1 MPYDYTTNIPGY
13 EVCYFRNICNEVI
26 PYPKDG
32 LDYLPIKNNNYYIP
46 ENDIVIYTTVKS

>member
-26 PYPKDG
+26 R
-32 LDYLPIKNNNYYIP
+32 L
-46 ENDIVIYTTVKS
+46 KSEE

>member
-32 LDYLPIKNNNYYIP
+32 LDYLPIKNNNYYILYR
-46 ENDIVIYTTVKS
+46 YTFN

>member
-32 LDYLPIKNNNYYIP
+32 LDYLPIKI
-46 ENDIVIYTTVKS
+46 IIIIYQKMI